1 MSDPLPRRTG
11 APVLVLGEALV
22 DEFLDGPVA
31 GGAPLNV
38 ARSLAALGLNTCLIS
53 RINPQDAAGQQVLA
67 SLRRFG
73 LDESGLQLDAVHAT
87 GRVSVVE
94 SGPGGGDR
102 FVIHEDAAWD
112 HLDAPQ
118 ALAAAAATQPSLVY
132 FGSLA
137 QRHAVS
143 RDTIRQLLQHTSQT
157 RPRAL
162 RYLDLN
168 LRPGSDDPR
177 LAADCLAL
185 ADWVKINDEELLQL
199 CRWYQLPE
207 PHLHAPNQVLG
218 AAQALLQRFTLQR
231 LVITRGAAGYLALG
245 AQDALLAQG
254 PGQSVTRLVDTVG
267 AGDAFSAMLIAALL
281 RGQPWPEAL
290 TLANGMA
297 AAMCGERGPVPAH
310 ADFYEPWL
318 ARLDHP

>member
-1 MSDPLPRRTG
+1 MSVPLIPRTG
-11 APVLVLGEALV
+11 ATVLVLGEALV

-53 RINPQDAAGQQVLA
+53 RINPQDAAGQRVLA

-73 LDESGLQLDAVHAT
+73 LDESGLQLDTVHAT

-94 SGPGGGDR
+94 SGPGGGHR

-112 HLDAPQ
+112 HLDADQ
-118 ALAAAAATQPSLVY
+118 ALAAAAAVQPSLVY

-137 QRHAVS
+137 QRHAAS
-143 RDTIRQLLQHTSQT
+143 RNTLRQLLQHSSQT
-157 RPRAL
+157 HPRAP

-185 ADWVKINDEELLQL
+185 ADWVKLNDEELLQL
-199 CRWYQLPE
+199 CRWYELPE
-207 PHLHAPNQVLG
+207 PDLQAPAQVLS
-218 AAQALLQRFTLQR
+218 AAQALLERFGLLR

-245 AQDALLAQG
+245 QQG
-254 PGQSVTRLVDTVG
+254 ELMAHGVGLPPPALVDTVG
-267 AGDAFSAMLIAALL
+267 AGDAFSAMLIAAVL

-290 TLANGMA
+290 ALANGMA
-297 AAMCGERGPVPAH
+297 AAMCAERGPVPAH

-318 ARLDHP
+318 ARLEQP